1 MSNDDS
7 ELTSQ
12 QRMAQVA
19 AILARG
25 VLRLKQAASRVPEDP
40 DEYRVVKQLLGAA
53 RGPLVEP
60 PQPGQRPDD
69 RQDRR

>member
-7 ELTSQ
+7 ELTPQ

-25 VLRLKQAASRVPEDP
+25 VLRLKQAAMRVPSESDEEVPETPEEGLESGADP
-40 DEYRVVKQLLGAA
+40 RLSGS
-53 RGPLVEP
+53 
-60 PQPGQRPDD
+60 
-69 RQDRR
+69 RRYGF

>member
-7 ELTSQ
+7 EWTPQ

-25 VLRLKQAASRVPEDP
+25 VLRLKQAAMRVPSAS
-40 DEYRVVKQLLGAA
+40 DEEVPQTPEEGLESAA
-53 RGPLVEP
+53 EP
-60 PQPGQRPDD
+60 RLSGS
-69 RQDRR
+69 RRFGF

>member
-7 ELTSQ
+7 ELTPQ

-25 VLRLKQAASRVPEDP
+25 VLRLYQAAMRVPSESDEEVPETPEEGLESGADP
-40 DEYRVVKQLLGAA
+40 RLSGS
-53 RGPLVEP
+53 
-60 PQPGQRPDD
+60 
-69 RQDRR
+69 RRYGF